1 MVTIKRVP
9 DVTETK
15 IALSNNEQKV
25 EQRPEYV
32 VPKDYE
38 FKNYDTLAFGQKDF
52 RMLTKPDQIENP
64 HKLSAFDTRPKA
76 ISERERMLQAKK
88 IEADT
93 VAAREK
99 WSWSH
104 KLAPKH
110 EPVSSKVPFLYM
122 KKEQREATTNLTPE
136 TWESAYTL
144 LARTV
149 KDDLVVGKPKFN
161 AFVKPVKSEDKT
173 KGFAG
178 HHESF
183 KVLDGFEQ

>member
-99 WSWSH
+99 W
-104 KLAPKH
+104 
-110 EPVSSKVPFLYM
+110 
-122 KKEQREATTNLTPE
+122 
-136 TWESAYTL
+136 
-144 LARTV
+144 
-149 KDDLVVGKPKFN
+149 
-161 AFVKPVKSEDKT
+161 
-173 KGFAG
+173 
-178 HHESF
+178 
-183 KVLDGFEQ
+183 